1 MLALLPRVAGVPSL
15 EVTNEYFPQN
25 LLFAPKIVISPKT
38 SYFHDNT
45 LFPCKIHFFYPPKHI
60 SFPPKEVFFSPKY
73 LFIPQNIS
81 FSHSMPPF
89 SKRVTGGYNGRE
101 WGQQRQQK
109 GRRTGGQRE
118 QCRSGGTLTHGRLK
132 KRGAERGVF
141 AVPF

>member
-1 MLALLPRVAGVPSL
+1 MSHPWRSQMS
-15 EVTNEYFPQN
+15 T
-25 LLFAPKIVISPKT
+25 SPKT
-38 SYFHDNT
+38 CYLPPKS
-45 LFPCKIHFFYPPKHI
+45 LFPPKPLISMTIHYFPAKSTFFPPLNTI
-60 SFPPKEVFFSPKY
+60 LFPPKEVFFSPKY